1 MALALA
7 YVNEVLNQVP
17 STVVVD
23 EPTWQHLLKALKF
36 EGRALEDCVL
46 GRMKLRWVPGGWD
59 GLLVRLETLTQ
70 QREDLQ
76 AKVDTLT
83 KQLEEA
89 TAPHAAAIS

>member
-7 YVNEVLNQVP
+7 YVNELLNQVP

-59 GLLVRLETLTQ
+59 GLLARLKTLTQ
-70 QREDLQ
+70 QVE
-76 AKVDTLT
+76 TLT

-89 TAPHAAAIS
+89 TAPNAAAIS

>member
-1 MALALA
+1 MALSLA
-7 YVNEVLNQVP
+7 YVNAVLTHVP

-46 GRMKLRWVPGGWD
+46 GRMRLRWVPGGWE
-59 GLLVRLETLTQ
+59 GLLARLETLTQ
-70 QREDLQ
+70 QHEELQ

-89 TAPHAAAIS
+89 TAPHAAVLS

>member
-1 MALALA
+1 MALSLA

-23 EPTWQHLLKALKF
+23 EPTWQQLLKALKF

-59 GLLVRLETLTQ
+59 GLLARLKTLTQ
-70 QREDLQ
+70 QVE
-76 AKVDTLT
+76 TLT

-89 TAPHAAAIS
+89 TAPNAAAIS